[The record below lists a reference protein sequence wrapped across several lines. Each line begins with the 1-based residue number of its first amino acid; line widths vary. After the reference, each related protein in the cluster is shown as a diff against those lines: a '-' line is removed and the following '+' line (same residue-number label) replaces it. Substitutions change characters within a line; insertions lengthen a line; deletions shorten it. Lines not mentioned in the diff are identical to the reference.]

1 LGVFQPISEYNFIT
15 NAYLWHAPSLKST
28 DPLFPQSLEQKSHNP
43 WNKFPTILGISNK
56 RYYYLPINQ
65 YDIKNGINCCW
76 RLRLPTR
83 RRHLDCS
90 NRLPKTLAATTLHS
104 QLALVAGD
112 YGGDGGSVG
121 E

>member
-1 LGVFQPISEYNFIT
+1 MRTFGTHHHLNLLTHFF
-15 NAYLWHAPSLKST
+15 
-28 DPLFPQSLEQKSHNP
+28 HNP

-65 YDIKNGINCCW
+65 YDMKNGINCYW

-90 NRLPKTLAATTLHS
+90 NRLPKTLAATLRDKFGRTDAS
-104 QLALVAGD
+104 AIN
-112 YGGDGGSVG
+112 
-121 E
+121 